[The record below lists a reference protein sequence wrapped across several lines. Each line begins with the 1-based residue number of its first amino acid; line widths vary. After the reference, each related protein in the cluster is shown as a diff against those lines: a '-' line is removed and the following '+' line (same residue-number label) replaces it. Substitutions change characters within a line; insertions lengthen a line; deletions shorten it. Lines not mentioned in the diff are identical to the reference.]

1 MYPRS
6 LCVASGAVTRSA
18 SAVSAIAILALAAC
32 TGAYGTSGRGATP
45 ATAPAGAVQ
54 AARIAYPQT
63 ATGDVILELHGER
76 IPDPYRW
83 LEEADR
89 PEVASWVAA
98 QNAVTRPYLE
108 TAPMREHFRARITQF
123 YDFPRTSIP
132 SWRGGRWWYSKNTG
146 LQRQNAWYSRAT
158 LDGPESLVLD
168 PNVLWPQGDVALT
181 SFRPSP
187 DGRYVAYGEAVG
199 GADWR
204 TLVVRDLAT
213 GALTADTVRWAR
225 FTGIEWTQDGRG
237 FFYARYPEPP
247 AGQHLS
253 ARLEHHTVYYHRLGT
268 PQSAD
273 VAVYARPD
281 HPSWYLSGWTDE
293 SGRWLILM
301 SSGGTDRNTLAVRDL
316 RDPQRPDLDGP
327 LLTIVAEPDAN
338 YWPLS
343 VADGRLF
350 VQTDLDAPN
359 RRIVAIPLDRPDRSN
374 WITVIPEGD
383 VPIEGSSL
391 VAGRVGVLSL
401 RDVASEVRLYRLDGT
416 LEREVPMPGLGSA
429 SGLVGRFDRPELFY
443 TYTDPLQPT
452 TIFLYD
458 VETGTSRPF
467 EPPPLTF
474 DPAHFRTDRVFYE
487 SRDGTR
493 VPLFLP
499 RRCGVAPGGTH
510 PPMLYAYGG
519 FGASETPWFAPDVI
533 AWLEAGGIYAVANVR
548 GGGEYGQQWHE
559 AGRLGRKQN
568 VFDDFIAAAEY
579 LVREGYTSS
588 AHLAMNGGSNGGL
601 LVGAVMT
608 QRPDLFAVAVPEVGV
623 LDMLRYHEFT
633 GGALWGVEYGLPTD
647 PEAFRWLRAYSPLH
661 NIRRGVCYPATLVTT
676 ADHDD
681 RVVPAHSY
689 KFTAALQ
696 AAQRDVAGCDR
707 PVLLRVET
715 MGSHGYLPLDA
726 RIARYADVWGFV
738 AGHTGLR
745 ARPALVP

>member
-1 MYPRS
+1 MHPIS
-6 LCVASGAVTRSA
+6 PCAAPGALFRRHA
-18 SAVSAIAILALAAC
+18 AALSAITLLGLAAC
-32 TGAYGTSGRGATP
+32 AGTQRPAGPSAPP
-45 ATAPAGAVQ
+45 ATAPAAQPAPVIYPPT
-54 AARIAYPQT
+54 AA
-63 ATGDVILELHGER
+63 GDVVLELHGER
-76 IPDPYRW
+76 VPDPYRW
-83 LEEADR
+83 LEAADR
-89 PEVASWVAA
+89 PEVAAWVAA
-98 QNAVTRPYLE
+98 QNAVSRPYLE
-108 TAPMREHFRARITQF
+108 TAPMRQHFRARITELF
-123 YDFPRTSIP
+123 DFPRTGLP
-132 SWRGGRWWYSKNTG
+132 AWHGGRWWYSKNTG

-168 PNVLWPQGDVALT
+168 PNALWPEGEIALT
-181 SFRPSP
+181 NFRPSP
-187 DGRYVAYGEAVG
+187 DGRHVAYGESVG

-204 TLVVRDLAT
+204 TIVVRDLGT

-225 FTGIEWTQDGRG
+225 FTGIEWTEDGRG

-268 PQSAD
+268 PQSMD

-281 HPSWYLSGWTDE
+281 QPSWILRGWTDE
-293 SGRWLILM
+293 TGRWLLLM

-316 RDPQRPDLDGP
+316 GDPRQPNLEGP

-338 YWPLS
+338 YWPLG
-343 VADGRLF
+343 VVDGRLF

-359 RRIVAIPLDRPDRSN
+359 RRIVAIPLGSPERAN
-374 WITVIPEGD
+374 WVTVIPEGD
-383 VPIEGSSL
+383 VPIEFSSL
-391 VAGRVGVLSL
+391 VAGRISVLAL

-416 LEREVPMPGLGSA
+416 LDREVPLPGLGSA
-429 SGLVGRFDRPELFY
+429 SQLVGRFDRPELFY
-443 TYTDPLQPT
+443 LYTDPLYPT

-458 VETGTSRPF
+458 VETRTSRPF

-493 VPLFLP
+493 VPMFIT
-499 RRCGVAPGGTH
+499 RRRDLVQDGTN
-510 PPMLYAYGG
+510 PTMLYAYGG
-519 FGASETPWFAPDVI
+519 FGASMTPWFRPDVV
-533 AWLEAGGIYAVANVR
+533 AWLEAGGIYAVANIR

-579 LVREGYTSS
+579 LVRERYTSA
-588 AHLAMNGGSNGGL
+588 AHLAINGGSNGGL

-608 QRPDLFAVAVPEVGV
+608 QRPELFAVAVPEVGV

-633 GGALWGVEYGLPTD
+633 GGALWGVEYGLPSD

-661 NIRRGVCYPATLVTT
+661 NIRAGVCHPATLVTT

-696 AAQRDVAGCDR
+696 AAQRAVPGCER

-726 RIARYADVWGFV
+726 RITQFADIWGFV
-738 AGHTGLR
+738 ARHTGLR
-745 ARPALVP
+745 ARPAALLR